1 MNKLTLNI
9 LLERISNRYPFTQK
23 YISVI
28 LSIQMKYP
36 KLFNSILLIL
46 SFLIIYNF
54 GKMIGEIG
62 YFVSH

>member
-1 MNKLTLNI
+1 MNKLTLYT

-36 KLFNSILLIL
+36 KLFNSTLLIL

>member
-9 LLERISNRYPFTQK
+9 ILERISNRYPFTQK

-36 KLFNSILLIL
+36 KLFNSTLLIL

>member
-1 MNKLTLNI
+1 MNKLTLNTI
-9 LLERISNRYPFTQK
+9 LERISNRYPFTQK

-36 KLFNSILLIL
+36 KLFNSTLLIL

>member
-1 MNKLTLNI
+1 MNKLTLYS

-36 KLFNSILLIL
+36 KLFNSTLLIL